1 MVALRYKQPAKLFHV
16 RTAAQRENCSIQAVQ
31 QKLTN
36 DKEYVETTA
45 LSPGLFCFPLHRQI
59 CQSLVLIQF

>member
-45 LSPGLFCFPLHRQI
+45 LGCSVFLYTDRYVKVWF
-59 CQSLVLIQF
+59 